1 MSKYQQ
7 SSLFI
12 KRLGLEYPIIQSP
25 MAGISTI
32 KLASVISSN
41 GGLGSIPLA
50 SVDAR
55 KQSGIDSIDK
65 QLNEF
70 KSLAKTNVVNVNFF
84 CHNHEEQQTPTA
96 TQTENWH
103 KLLGKASPS
112 INKDIPSLQKSN
124 ISLTEV
130 ESNHPELFC
139 TITREIGTMQA
150 EGSKFPFWIPIPK
163 GH

>member
-84 CHNHEEQQTPTA
+84 AIIMRNNKHPLLP
-96 TQTENWH
+96 
-103 KLLGKASPS
+103 KLK
-112 INKDIPSLQKSN
+112 
-124 ISLTEV
+124 
-130 ESNHPELFC
+130 
-139 TITREIGTMQA
+139 IGT
-150 EGSKFPFWIPIPK
+150 SFWVRQVQVLTKIYPVYKNPTF
-163 GH
+163 H

>member
-12 KRLGLEYPIIQSP
+12 KRLGLEYPMIQSP

-32 KLASVISSN
+32 KLASVNSSN

-112 INKDIPSLQKSN
+112 INKDIYQFTKIQHFIN
-124 ISLTEV
+124 RGE
-130 ESNHPELFC
+130 NNY
-139 TITREIGTMQA
+139 
-150 EGSKFPFWIPIPK
+150 PK
-163 GH
+163 CFRVS